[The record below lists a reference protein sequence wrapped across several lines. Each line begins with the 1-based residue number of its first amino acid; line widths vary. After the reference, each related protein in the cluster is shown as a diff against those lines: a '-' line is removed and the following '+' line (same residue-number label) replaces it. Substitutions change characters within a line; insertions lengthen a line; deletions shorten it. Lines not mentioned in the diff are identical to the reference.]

1 MRSTRAY
8 LMIGFSIFAGI
19 VAVVFGARWLAIQAS
34 MATQQVVVASRDL
47 DLGTVL
53 NPSMLQVVR
62 WPAGSIPAGSIS
74 DIQALDTR
82 VVRVSVQRGEP
93 LLDGKL
99 APLGTKGGLS
109 AVIGDGKRA
118 ITVKVNEVVGVAG
131 FALPG
136 NYVDVLVNV
145 RDDRDNP
152 VSKIV
157 LEHILVLAV
166 AQEAGRDDTKPKV
179 VNAVTV
185 EATPEQ
191 AETLD
196 LARSVGQLSLV
207 LRNQIDK
214 SPAHTIGVRKS
225 DLLQISEVKAAP
237 APVVRHEAKPVVRRS
252 AGAPPAA
259 SRDSV
264 EVIRGVQ
271 KSTIEF

>member
-34 MATQQVVVASRDL
+34 MATQEVVVASRDL
-47 DLGTVL
+47 DLGTAL

-74 DIQALDTR
+74 DVQALDAR

-109 AVIGDGKRA
+109 AVIGEGKRA

-145 RDDRDNP
+145 RDDRDMAI
-152 VSKIV
+152 SKIV

-166 AQEAGRDDTKPKV
+166 AQESGRDETKPKV
-179 VNAVTV
+179 VSAVTV

-191 AETLD
+191 AEKLD
-196 LARSVGQLSLV
+196 LARSIGQLSLV

-214 SPAHTIGVRKS
+214 TPVHTAGVRKS
-225 DLLQISEVKAAP
+225 DLLQIAEFKAAP
-237 APVVRHEAKPVVRRS
+237 LAPVVRPEPKPVRRGV
-252 AGAPPAA
+252 AAPAA

-271 KSTIEF
+271 KSSIEF

>member
-47 DLGTVL
+47 DLGTAL

-74 DIQALDTR
+74 EVQALDAR

-109 AVIGDGKRA
+109 AVIGEGKRA

-145 RDDRDNP
+145 RDDRDMA

-166 AQEAGRDDTKPKV
+166 AQESGRDDTKPKV
-179 VNAVTV
+179 VSAVTV

-191 AETLD
+191 AEKLD
-196 LARSVGQLSLV
+196 LARSIGQLSLV

-214 SPAHTIGVRKS
+214 TPVHTAGVRKS
-225 DLLQISEVKAAP
+225 DLLQIAEFKAP
-237 APVVRHEAKPVVRRS
+237 PLAPVVRPEPKPVRRGV
-252 AGAPPAA
+252 AAPAA

-271 KSTIEF
+271 KSSIEF

>member
-34 MATQQVVVASRDL
+34 MATQEVVVASRDL
-47 DLGTVL
+47 DLGTAL

-62 WPAGSIPAGSIS
+62 WPAGSIPVGSIS
-74 DIQALDTR
+74 DVQALDAR

-109 AVIGDGKRA
+109 AVIGEGKRA

-145 RDDRDNP
+145 RDDRDTAI
-152 VSKIV
+152 SKIV

-166 AQEAGRDDTKPKV
+166 AQESGRDDTKPRV
-179 VNAVTV
+179 VSAVTV

-191 AETLD
+191 AEKLD
-196 LARSVGQLSLV
+196 LARSIGQLSLV

-214 SPAHTIGVRKS
+214 NPVNTAGVRKN
-225 DLLQISEVKAAP
+225 DLLQIAEFKAAP
-237 APVVRHEAKPVVRRS
+237 LAPVIRAEPKPVRRGV
-252 AGAPPAA
+252 AAPVA
-259 SRDSV
+259 SRGSV

-271 KSTIEF
+271 KSNIEF

>member
-34 MATQQVVVASRDL
+34 MATQEVVVAARDL
-47 DLGTVL
+47 DLGTAL

-74 DIQALDTR
+74 DVQALDAR

-109 AVIGDGKRA
+109 AVIGEGKRA

-145 RDDRDNP
+145 RDDRDSAI
-152 VSKIV
+152 SKIV

-166 AQEAGRDDTKPKV
+166 AQESGRDETKPKV
-179 VNAVTV
+179 VSAVTV

-191 AETLD
+191 AEKLD

-214 SPAHTIGVRKS
+214 DPVHTAGVRKS
-225 DLLQISEVKAAP
+225 DLLQISEVKVIPPPVVRPETKPVRRGVAAP
-237 APVVRHEAKPVVRRS
+237 APR
-252 AGAPPAA
+252 
-259 SRDSV
+259 RDSV

-271 KSTIEF
+271 KSSIEF